1 MDPSEIKKEAAHHL
15 KNLIR
20 VNTSNPPGNE
30 MQAVNYMAA
39 IARENNLDYEIFET
53 YPGRGNILIKI
64 KSNQSEN
71 PPLVMISHLDVVPA
85 DPEQWSIDPFAGLEQ
100 NGMIWGRGA
109 IDTKQLTV
117 MQLMVLLLIKRR
129 NFSPDRDI
137 YLLATADEETG
148 SRLGMMS
155 MIERVPQIFQN
166 ADVISE
172 GGGFPISVGSKV
184 FYLCETG
191 QKGTATLKFSFPRT
205 PGSNPYLPDNDPIL
219 NCSQLI
225 LKLRDFQWPG
235 KLPGATLYLIDQLS
249 SACRIPTS
257 LALMDRL
264 NQIAKTVSPALLN
277 LVTAM
282 TRNTIAATVWNGGKR
297 NGNSRYATEL
307 LVDVRILPGVDRA
320 QLESVISDLT
330 FGLPVEAEITRFNLG
345 YESNFTSTLFS
356 SLSNAIKN
364 RFPSAEVVPFIATG
378 ASDGRFLQNFN
389 ANVCGFSPVLIE
401 DMTFEKAVSMVHGID
416 ERISIESLL
425 FGIEVLYDA
434 VTKRCQEKIYV
445 Q

>member
-1 MDPSEIKKEAAHHL
+1 MIPSEIRKEASHHL
-15 KNLIR
+15 QNLIR

-30 MQAVNYMAA
+30 MQAVNYLAA
-39 IARENNLDYEIFET
+39 IARENELDYEVFET
-53 YPGRGNILIKI
+53 FPGRGNILIKLL
-64 KSNQSEN
+64 SHPSEK

-85 DPEQWSIDPFAGLEQ
+85 NPEQWSIDPFAGLEQ
-100 NGMIWGRGA
+100 NGIIWGRGA
-109 IDTKQLTV
+109 IDAKQLTV

-129 NFSPDRDI
+129 KFSPNRDI

-148 SRLGMMS
+148 SRLGMMT
-155 MIERVPQIFQN
+155 MIERVPHIFRN

-191 QKGTATLKFSFPRT
+191 QKGSATLRFAFPKT
-205 PGSNPYLPDNDPIL
+205 PHSNPYLPDNDPIL
-219 NCSQLI
+219 ACSQLI
-225 LKLRDFQWPG
+225 LKLRDFHWPG
-235 KLPGATLYLIDQLS
+235 KLPETTHYLIDQLS
-249 SACRIPTS
+249 AACKIPTS

-264 NQIAKTVSPALLN
+264 NQIGKTVSPALLN
-277 LVTAM
+277 LLTAM
-282 TRNTIAATVWNGGKR
+282 TRNTITATVWSGGKQNR
-297 NGNSRYATEL
+297 NIKYATEL
-307 LVDVRILPGVDRA
+307 LVDVRTLPGVDRS

-330 FGLPVEAEITRFNLG
+330 TELPVEVEITRFNPG
-345 YESNFTSTLFS
+345 YESSFTSALFTS
-356 SLSNAIKN
+356 MSDAIKN
-364 RFPSAEVVPFIATG
+364 RFPAADVVPFIATG

-401 DMTFEKAVSMVHGID
+401 DMTFEKAVSMVHGVD
-416 ERISIESLL
+416 ERISVESLL

-434 VTKRCQEKIYV
+434 VTKSCQEKIYV